1 MRKRTRS
8 TGTDASVS
16 EGSASTSSRGAAA
29 CRHTAP
35 RALVFAAAGL
45 VCMLVML
52 TLMKEV
58 FFGVQIIAGARS
70 LPGFWTQAIAGAL
83 AGLAFTALTP
93 PALMLTPPARGAH
106 HLPTLKRA

>member
-35 RALVFAAAGL
+35 RALVYNTYYINYISKSTRKLRVNYGVNDAG
-45 VCMLVML
+45 
-52 TLMKEV
+52 
-58 FFGVQIIAGARS
+58 
-70 LPGFWTQAIAGAL
+70 PGPCHGT
-83 AGLAFTALTP
+83 TV
-93 PALMLTPPARGAH
+93 
-106 HLPTLKRA
+106 PTVGTCWYRRYGTTYGTVP

>member
-35 RALVFAAAGL
+35 RALVYNTYYINYINKSTRKLRVNYGVNDAGPF
-45 VCMLVML
+45 L
-52 TLMKEV
+52 TQRTPCVNRTL
-58 FFGVQIIAGARS
+58 ARTVKKNS
-70 LPGFWTQAIAGAL
+70 GRGSIGAL
-83 AGLAFTALTP
+83 
-93 PALMLTPPARGAH
+93 
-106 HLPTLKRA
+106 